1 MTAPKRHMTTQE
13 RKVTMTQ
20 HCANNPFGS
29 MTTGDRA
36 RVQITSFVV
45 LAF

>member
-1 MTAPKRHMTTQE
+1 
-13 RKVTMTQ
+13 MTQ

-29 MTTGDRA
+29 MTKGNSD

-45 LAF
+45 LAV